1 MTQERIEKFE
11 IIAERRVTEA
21 IKRLRLIGNLANK
34 RNYSYTE
41 KHVKQIIST
50 LESEMK
56 DLKNKF
62 QNDSSGGHVEFKFK
76 IWFYKRG

>member
-1 MTQERIEKFE
+1 MTQERLKKFE

-21 IKRLRLIGNLANK
+21 IKKLKLVGNLANK

-56 DLKNKF
+56 ELRNKF
-62 QNDSSGGHVEFKFK
+62 QNNSPGGQIQFKFK
-76 IWFYKRG
+76 I

>member
-1 MTQERIEKFE
+1 MTQERMNKFE
-11 IIAERRVTEA
+11 IIAQKRVTEA

-41 KHVKQIIST
+41 KHIRQIISV
-50 LESEMK
+50 LEIEMK

-62 QNDSSGGHVEFKFK
+62 QNNNSGGKVEFKFK
-76 IWFYKRG
+76 I

>member
-1 MTQERIEKFE
+1 MSKERIEKFE
-11 IIAERRVTEA
+11 KIAERRVTEA

-34 RNYSYTE
+34 RNYAYTE

-56 DLKNKF
+56 ELRNKF
-62 QNDSSGGHVEFKFK
+62 QNDSSGGQVEFRFN
-76 IWFYKRG
+76 I

>member
-1 MTQERIEKFE
+1 MTQERITKFE
-11 IIAERRVTEA
+11 KIAERRVIEA
-21 IKRLRLIGNLANK
+21 IKRLKLLGNLANK

-56 DLKNKF
+56 DLRNKF
-62 QNDSSGGHVEFKFK
+62 QNDNAGGQVEFKFK
-76 IWFYKRG
+76 I

>member
-1 MTQERIEKFE
+1 MTNERTEKFE
-11 IIAERRVTEA
+11 KIAERRVTEA
-21 IKRLRLIGNLANK
+21 IKKLRLIGNLANK

-56 DLKNKF
+56 DLRNKF
-62 QNDSSGGHVEFKFK
+62 QNDSSGGQIEFKFK
-76 IWFYKRG
+76 I